1 MSQLNSDLTLAF
13 LFACSVKTTLVLAVA
28 WMIVPALRGQSA
40 ALRHLVWTAAVLASL
55 MIPFLTLLLPAWHS
69 AALGH
74 ASEML
79 SRQHAVAPTTK
90 VESLPAMLVEAGVSS
105 PLVTSMTDLLLFI
118 WAVGVLL
125 FVLRLLAGLVRL
137 KRTSAHAKSCSHK
150 AWVSWASELAARRGL
165 ASRARLLQCADPLAM
180 PLTWGIFRPQIL
192 VPAGAGEWSS
202 ECRRMVLAHELAH
215 IARYDWLW
223 QICAELMRAIYWFH
237 PLAWI
242 AAGNLRHE
250 SERACDDC
258 VLNTGFSASD
268 YADQLLA
275 LARTLGNSSP
285 NWAAA
290 LAVARPCSLERRLIA
305 VLNPSINR
313 KGLPRATRLIT
324 AIAAMSLLL
333 PLAALRLPAQK
344 LSGKFEGT
352 VHDPSGTAVRNATVI
367 MNNANTTE
375 MTTTNADGYFSFKS
389 LPAGE
394 YAVKV
399 LKRGFEEYRAPQVV
413 LEPGRESSLNLTLKV
428 GAVMEEVDVVAD
440 GTVQPLPE
448 SETGG
453 KPTRL
458 RLGGDVEAPKLITK
472 VQPAYPPTA
481 KAAGVQGTVILHAI
495 VGMDGK
501 PLSLRVMNKDVD
513 PDLARASVEAVS
525 QWRYL
530 PTLLNG
536 EPIEV
541 DTTVKVNFK
550 LLD

>member
-1 MSQLNSDLTLAF
+1 MSLLNNSDLTLAF
-13 LFACSVKTTLVLAVA
+13 LFACSAKATLVLAVA
-28 WMIVPALRGQSA
+28 RMMVAGLRGQSA

-55 MIPFLTLLLPAWHS
+55 LIPFLTLVLPAWHS
-69 AALGH
+69 TALGH

-79 SRQHAVAPTTK
+79 SRRHAVAPTTK
-90 VESLPAMLVEAGVSS
+90 VASLPAMLVEAGVSS
-105 PLVTSMTDLLLFI
+105 PLITRLTDLLLLV

-125 FVLRLLAGLVRL
+125 FVLRVLAGLVRL
-137 KRTSAHAKSCSHK
+137 KRTSTLAKSCSHK
-150 AWVSWASELAARRGL
+150 DCVSWATELAGRPGL
-165 ASRARLLQCADPLAM
+165 ASRARLLLCADPLAM

-192 VPAGAGEWSS
+192 VPAGAGDWSS
-202 ECRRMVLAHELAH
+202 ECRRMVLSHELAH
-215 IARYDWLW
+215 IARHDWLW

-242 AAGNLRHE
+242 AAANLRHE

-275 LARTLGNSSP
+275 LARTLGNSTP

-290 LAVARPCSLERRLIA
+290 LAVARPSSLERRLIA
-305 VLNPSINR
+305 MLDPSINR
-313 KGLPRATRLIT
+313 RELSRAKGLIT
-324 AIAAMSLLL
+324 AITAMSLLL
-333 PLAALRLPAQK
+333 PLAALRLPAQN

-367 MNNANTTE
+367 MNNAKANTTE
-375 MTTTNADGYFSFKS
+375 MTTTNADGNFSFKS

-394 YAVKV
+394 YDLRV
-399 LKRGFEEYRAPQVV
+399 LKRGFEVYRAPQVV
-413 LEPGRESSLNLTLKV
+413 LEPGHESSLNLTLKV

-440 GTVQPLPE
+440 GP
-448 SETGG
+448 ETGR

-458 RLGGDVEAPKLITK
+458 RLGGDIEAPKLITK
-472 VQPAYPPTA
+472 VQPAYPAAA
-481 KAAGVQGTVILHAI
+481 KGAGVQGTVILHAI

-541 DTTVKVNFK
+541 DTTIKVNFK